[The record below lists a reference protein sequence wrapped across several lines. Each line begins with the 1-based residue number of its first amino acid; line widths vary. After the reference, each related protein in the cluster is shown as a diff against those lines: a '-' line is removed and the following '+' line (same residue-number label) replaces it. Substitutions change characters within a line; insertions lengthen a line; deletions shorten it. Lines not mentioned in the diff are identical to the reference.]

1 MEAGLPTQGVGAPS
15 LVPCLRT
22 ELVPKYAPAGA
33 RLVAVASGARE
44 SLPVPRLYLRS
55 NDGGSLTID
64 AQSPRDPWHWRVTVE
79 SPGLTAA
86 ADIDPDLMRYGT
98 IDRLD
103 AYLAA
108 LARDWRGWP
117 AARNWGQ
124 PPFVLSAKQDGLGHV
139 ALLAELHYGS
149 SPDAWH
155 ASATIKL
162 DAGQLDD
169 AARQAAR
176 LTAVVMKR

>member
-1 MEAGLPTQGVGAPS
+1 
-15 LVPCLRT
+15 VPC
-22 ELVPKYAPAGA
+22 
-33 RLVAVASGARE
+33 
-44 SLPVPRLYLRS
+44 LYLRS

-64 AQSPRDPWHWRVTVE
+64 AKSPRDPWHWRVIAA
-79 SPGLTAA
+79 GLTAA
-86 ADIDPDLMRYGT
+86 ADIHPDLLRYGM

-103 AYLAA
+103 AYFAA
-108 LARDWRGWP
+108 LASDWRGWSGAP
-117 AARNWGQ
+117 DWGQ
-124 PPFVLSAKQDGLGHV
+124 LPFVLSAKHDGLGHV
-139 ALLAELHYGS
+139 AVRADLAYGR

-176 LTAVVMKR
+176 LTSAVLVR